1 MNWSIAVLGGLPQAL
16 CIPGVVEV
24 RNLYWHWG
32 KSRQIWPRSGPDLA
46 YIWQHLGWIGG
57 IFDSL
62 RFASS
67 SPSSSPTPSSSG
79 SEDFDWNLGKQTL
92 GEFQAVFRLTWG
104 WILGGS
110 CPTTLRIL
118 DFPSKMQVIHG
129 PDIFH
134 TQTQPRFGLYLAAFR
149 PNLAGLD
156 ILPRFDWMWSGI
168 ILSYEDTEIES

>member
-92 GEFQAVFRLTWG
+92 GEFQAVFRLTRG
-104 WILGGS
+104 WFLGGQL
-110 CPTTLRIL
+110 PYYLEHIGL
-118 DFPSKMQVIHG
+118 SKHDAG
-129 PDIFH
+129 DSRAHIFH
-134 TQTQPRFGLYLAAFR
+134 TQTQPRFGRYLAAFR

>member
-62 RFASS
+62 RCASS

-92 GEFQAVFRLTWG
+92 GEFQAAFRLTWG

-129 PDIFH
+129 PDMFH
-134 TQTQPRFGLYLAAFR
+134 TQTQPRFGLYLAAFKAELGGIR
-149 PNLAGLD
+149 HFARLD
-156 ILPRFDWMWSGI
+156 CMWSSC
-168 ILSYEDTEIES
+168 LMNTEIES